1 MKHFI
6 RYSLLLIFMCHAT
19 LNLAIATTPTATPS
33 VLPACV
39 QDGTCKYTI
48 STFAGSN
55 PGNTNGTTSTAT
67 FQSITM
73 VIFDPNK
80 NMYVLSNNNQIRKID
95 ANGNVTTII
104 NSDKVPGSIAVDTLG
119 NFYLYDRN
127 NPKIFKY
134 QNGFY
139 TNPVVIAGNDAP
151 GTPGYAQGAAFNAD
165 LGKEA
170 WGGLLVD
177 KVGNV
182 YFADTQNHVIK
193 KLTLTNGTYVLSI
206 IAGTNKSSGYDNNT
220 NNSNKAVGAKLNQ
233 PQQLAIDASG
243 NVYIAD
249 YGNHA
254 IRKLT
259 LKADGSYAISTVAGT
274 GSAGFSGDGGLATNA
289 QLNNTT
295 SITVDGLGNLYIA
308 DTKNKVIRLISAKTG
323 IISTIAGT
331 PGTSGFSDN
340 NGTALGAQ
348 LSNVYRIMTD
358 DAGNIYFPDIDNNRI
373 RKLTP
378 IVTQTATTTTPV
390 ATTTTT
396 PVTTPTTAP
405 TITTST
411 GTTLTCPIGSSNSY
425 SISTFAGNGNSG
437 NIDGPSTQA
446 SFGNPHVIV
455 TDSLGN
461 FYVADSA
468 TGTVRKIDPTGNVTT
483 IISGYT
489 ASALLIDT
497 TNKNDTLYVLDY
509 GNGQLKKYN
518 GAAASI
524 TAQNAAFTIIA
535 SNATT
540 AGTGFAPGAA
550 LNANLNAWGGLV
562 IDGTGNIYITDRNQ
576 IRKLTPPAGA
586 NTSYTLTT
594 IAGSTQAGI
603 ADGPCTTALFDGP
616 EGMTISDS
624 GKLYIADKNN
634 HVIRKIDSSGNNC
647 AVKTI
652 IGTPNVAGYSGDC
665 GVAQNAKLNKPT
677 GIVIAKNNF
686 YIADSGNHSIRF
698 MQWGSSIISTIAGP
712 VTAPG
717 ATPSSG
723 YNENNGQAIG
733 AQFNNPWRIVVDTAG
748 NVYITD
754 AANRRIRK
762 LTFLGVK

>member
-1 MKHFI
+1 MNHHI
-6 RYSLLLIFMCHAT
+6 RHSLLLTFLCYAT
-19 LNLAIATTPTATPS
+19 LDFTMASTQTATPS
-33 VLPACV
+33 TLPACV

-55 PGNTNGTTSTAT
+55 PGDSDGTTSTAT
-67 FQSITM
+67 FNQPTM
-73 VIFDPNK
+73 AIFDSNQ
-80 NMYVLSNNNQIRKID
+80 NMYVLDNNNKIRKID
-95 ANGNVTTII
+95 KNGNVTTII
-104 NSDKVPGSIAVDTLG
+104 NSDKVPGSIAVDTSG

-134 QNGFY
+134 QNGSY
-139 TNPVVIAGNDAP
+139 NNPVVIAGNDAS
-151 GTPGYAQGAAFNAD
+151 GTPGYATGASFNAA
-165 LGKEA
+165 LSKEA
-170 WGGLLVD
+170 WGGLIID
-177 KVGNV
+177 SAGNL
-182 YFADTQNHVIK
+182 YISDTWNHVIK
-193 KLTLTNGTYVLSI
+193 KLTLRNDAYTLSI

-220 NNSNKAVGAKLNQ
+220 TNGNKAVGAKLNQ
-233 PQQLAIDASG
+233 PQQLALDAAG
-243 NVYIAD
+243 NVYIGD
-249 YGNHA
+249 YENHA

-259 LKADGSYAISTVAGT
+259 PNADGSYTISTVAGT
-274 GSAGFSGDGGLATNA
+274 GSPGFSGDGGPATNA
-289 QLNNTT
+289 KLTDARA
-295 SITVDGLGNLYIA
+295 IAVDSLGNLYIS
-308 DTKNKVIRLISAKTG
+308 DVYNRVIRFVSAKTG

-331 PGTSGFSDN
+331 ISVSGFSDN
-340 NGTALGAQ
+340 NGTALGAR
-348 LSNVYRIMTD
+348 LSKVFRIMAD
-358 DAGNIYFPDIDNNRI
+358 NAGNIYFPDTGNNRI

-378 IVTQTATTTTPV
+378 IITPAVTTITLPV
-390 ATTTTT
+390 VTTTT
-396 PVTTPTTAP
+396 PVTTTAS
-405 TITTST
+405 TST
-411 GTTLTCPIGSSNSY
+411 TPTCPTGSSNSY
-425 SISTFAGNGNSG
+425 SVSTFAGNGNSS
-437 NIDGPSTQA
+437 NIDGPAAQS
-446 SFGNPHVIV
+446 SFSNPHVIV
-455 TDSLGN
+455 EDSVGN
-461 FYVADSA
+461 FYVADSVA
-468 TGTVRKIDPTGNVTT
+468 ANIRKIDPAGNVTT

-489 ASALLIDT
+489 ASALFIDK
-497 TNKNDTLYVLDY
+497 TNKNDTLYVVDY

-518 GAAASI
+518 GTAASI
-524 TAQNAAFTIIA
+524 NAQNAAFTIIA
-535 SNATT
+535 SNAST
-540 AGTGFAPGAA
+540 ASTAFSPGAV
-550 LNANLNAWGGLV
+550 LNANLRAWGGIV
-562 IDGTGNIYITDRNQ
+562 IDGTGNIYMTDNNQ
-576 IRKLTPPAGA
+576 IRRLTPPAGA

-634 HVIRKIDSSGNNC
+634 HVIRRIDFSGNNC

-723 YNENNGQAIG
+723 YTENNGQAIG
-733 AQFNNPWRIVVDTAG
+733 AQFKNPWRIVVDTTG
-748 NVYITD
+748 NVYVTD
-754 AANRRIRK
+754 AGNSRIRK